1 MCVCDTSWSE
11 YNNIVGLANLRKEF
25 NVCSLQANQV
35 SSCSKCVI
43 TSGVSIILMQIDH
56 LVGWVKNSFTSLAM
70 MDYPYPTSFL
80 APLPAFPVR
89 EACHLLLQY
98 PNTVTGL
105 AKAAGQPFHLHVYST
120 SHFCVIVA
128 LFYSGSSNDSSCF
141 DIFTQFVSCADPTG
155 CGIGPNS
162 LAWDYQV
169 PDANSYAAFITVAC
183 CRRVQRWHCLVSP
196 TMWLT
201 CSLRLYTIL
210 LLIVLIAGVWLRG
223 ETGPGLNYGAMVS
236 NV

>member
-43 TSGVSIILMQIDH
+43 TSGVSIILIQIDH

-120 SHFCVIVA
+120 SHFCYCSIV
-128 LFYSGSSNDSSCF
+128 LQWIVQRFFVFRHFHSVCQLCWSHWLWNW
-141 DIFTQFVSCADPTG
+141 TQFISMG
-155 CGIGPNS
+155 LSG
-162 LAWDYQV
+162 AWRKL
-169 PDANSYAAFITVAC
+169 IC
-183 CRRVQRWHCLVSP
+183 CLHYCCL
-196 TMWLT
+196 L
-201 CSLRLYTIL
+201 
-210 LLIVLIAGVWLRG
+210 
-223 ETGPGLNYGAMVS
+223 
-236 NV
+236 